1 MIQQE
6 MAPVMMD
13 LFGLYHSSGPAQCF
27 ARRDEGFRSMDVA
40 PQSDRRFGLV
50 SVDSSQRD
58 GRPRNGK
65 RGTRSRGGAIA
76 NRVRLTHARLSAGS
90 DSIWWRTLLSACDT
104 SHSDSSTRVSLSHRP
119 DKNHIRVGDALY
131 TRDLHFGPKKSAVP
145 APGYNGA
152 LQTGHHT
159 MILNVFCN
167 APVEDST
174 LCYSLCTQN
183 KV

>member
-1 MIQQE
+1 

-13 LFGLYHSSGPAQCF
+13 LYGLYHSSGPAQCF
-27 ARRDEGFRSMDVA
+27 ARRDAGFRSMDVA

-50 SVDSSQRD
+50 SVDRSQRD

-65 RGTRSRGGAIA
+65 RGTRSGGGAIA
-76 NRVRLTHARLSAGS
+76 NRVRLNHARLSAGS
-90 DSIWWRTLLSACDT
+90 VSIWWRTLLSACLT

-119 DKNHIRVGDALY
+119 NKNHILVGDALY
-131 TRDLHFGPKKSAVP
+131 TRDLLFEPEQLGAP

-152 LQTGHHT
+152 LQTGHLT

-167 APVEDST
+167 ASVGDST